1 MEREE
6 RIQLAKDISAAFIER
21 HGEAVVATGIRGSV
35 ARLEDVEQSNLNV
48 VIVTTSP
55 EPAGAPRSLLH
66 GPIAVECYV
75 VGENA
80 YRDEARMI
88 GPWWPVRADQFVH
101 YMPLHDPTEFWNGL
115 RRVYEK
121 AIEEAPADAFVR
133 AETANIVQAVSWAY
147 KARAAA
153 RSAPQM
159 AELAIAEAALRAVL
173 AIGLRARFAF
183 KNVSHALQFA
193 PSLPGAPPSFG
204 AALQRALSSQL
215 DTEEAVSALED
226 AIEGL
231 LNAAMQ
237 NNVPV
242 VAEGV
247 NEFL

>member
-6 RIQLAKDISAAFIER
+6 RIQLARDISAAFIER
-21 HGEAVVATGIRGSV
+21 YGEDVVATGIRGSV

-48 VIVTTSP
+48 VIVTKSA
-55 EPAGAPRSLLH
+55 EPAGAPRALLH

-88 GPWWPVRADQFVH
+88 GPWWPVRADQFLH
-101 YMPLHDPTEFWNGL
+101 HTALHDPSEFWNGL

-121 AIEEAPADAFVR
+121 AVEEAPADAFVR

-153 RSAPQM
+153 RSTPEM
-159 AELAIAEAALRAVL
+159 AQLAIAESALRAVL
-173 AIGLRARFAF
+173 AIGLRARFVF
-183 KNVSHALQFA
+183 KNVSHALRFA
-193 PSLPGAPPSFG
+193 PQLPGSPESFG
-204 AALQRALSSQL
+204 QSLRSALSSQL
-215 DTEEAVSALED
+215 SAEDAVGALED
-226 AIEGL
+226 AIEKL
-231 LNAAMQ
+231 LDTAME
-237 NNVPV
+237 NKVPV

-247 NEFL
+247 SEFL